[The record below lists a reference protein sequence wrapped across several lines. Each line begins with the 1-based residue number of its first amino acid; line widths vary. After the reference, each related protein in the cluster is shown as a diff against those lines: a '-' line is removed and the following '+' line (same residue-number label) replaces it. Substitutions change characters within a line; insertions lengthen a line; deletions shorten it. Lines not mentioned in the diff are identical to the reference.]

1 MTGAGFTITGRAGRV
16 LAWPLAVL
24 LLSGAGPSAALAA
37 TYHVDAAGG
46 NDSRD
51 GLSEATAWA
60 TLEKVNARTYLP
72 GDRILLKRGS
82 VWNAARLA
90 PPGSGALGA
99 PIVVS
104 AYGSGALPV
113 INGTGAHT
121 STVYLQN
128 QQYWEVENLEVTN
141 LHPANGRAVR
151 YGVRVRA
158 SDIGAVRHLVF
169 RNLVVR
175 DVNGNLAERFCG
187 GMFFEVAGTATP
199 TWFDSLIVEGCD
211 VSEVSP
217 VGVQNVSSWDT
228 RTLTTN
234 TDWTP
239 SLNVILRGNTIRR
252 TGRNGMIVRVARRPL
267 IEWNVFEE
275 CGKDSTGNAVY
286 PFNCDSAL
294 IQYNEASLTRYNA
307 GDDDGAGIDADYRC
321 KSTIIQ
327 YNYIHDNEYGGIVI
341 VSDGNG
347 STTFNDGT
355 IVRYNVLKNNRSH
368 GIRTSGNVTNTR
380 IHNNT
385 IYTGSSSGAVILVWH
400 KSWGGYSSNTQYH
413 DNIFETQAS
422 GCSYSLGSSI
432 GNVFDYNLF
441 HGVATTGEPADAH
454 KLTADPQFADVP
466 STGTGWATA
475 AGFALP
481 ATSPA
486 VNSGVAVP
494 GHPARDYL
502 GNPVPS
508 GGQVDRGA
516 FEYQAAVP
524 QPGACCTPGGDC
536 VFVTEA
542 ECAAQSGAFRGVG
555 VTCTSGLCDA
565 PSHPVRISQ
574 VYGGGSGGTFS
585 CDYVELFNSS
595 EAPVDI
601 GGWSVQYGSST
612 GSSFGSSTYNLA
624 RIPGGAT
631 IPACGYYLIR
641 GYCSTAGAALP
652 VTPDLVPAT
661 GWIFNFSGTDGK
673 VALFSDQVMGRTCA
687 QAKAAATFEDMV
699 GYGAANCHETAAA
712 VTLDASSVLVRGGGG
727 MTDTDDNSADFSKVA
742 ASGVTIHNSS
752 SAPNPACQQGA
763 NAAPDVPTLIVPLN
777 GAIDVAVPATLEV
790 TVSDPDADA
799 LTVQFYGR
807 AAVTSPPGQAASA
820 TLLADFALLGTVA
833 GVPSGST
840 ADFYWDGLEPLTEHE
855 WYVTLS
861 DGEASPV
868 TGPTWSFTTE
878 AVSTDVG
885 DRARGGLSLAP
896 PAPNPARGALH
907 CAFDLPRA
915 MRVRLDVVDV
925 QGRVVATLA
934 EGGLGPG
941 HHERSWDASA
951 AGGPAGAGAPAGAG
965 LYFIRLV
972 TPRGRLVR
980 RVALLQ

>member
-1 MTGAGFTITGRAGRV
+1 MTSAGFMSGGRVGRV
-16 LAWPLAVL
+16 LAWSLAVL
-24 LLSGAGPSAALAA
+24 LLSGAGPSAVLAA
-37 TYHVDAAGG
+37 TYYVDAAGG

-60 TLEKVNARTYLP
+60 TLEKVNARTYQP

-82 VWNAARLA
+82 VWNSARLA
-90 PPGSGALGA
+90 APGSGALGA

-141 LHPANGRAVR
+141 LHPTNGRVVR

-217 VGVQNVSSWDT
+217 VGIQNVSSWDT

-286 PFNCDSAL
+286 PFNCDSAT
-294 IQYNEASLTRYNA
+294 IQYNEAFLTRYNA

-327 YNYIHDNEYGGIVI
+327 YNYVHDNEYGGIVI

-347 STTFNDGT
+347 ATTFNDGT
-355 IVRYNVLKNNRSH
+355 IVRYNVLKNNRNH

-380 IHNNT
+380 IYNNT

-422 GCSYSLGSSI
+422 GCSYSLGSST

-454 KLTADPQFADVP
+454 KLTTDPQFADVP

-475 AGFALP
+475 AGFALL

-502 GNPVPS
+502 DNPVPS

-516 FEYQAAVP
+516 FEYQAAP

-536 VFVTEA
+536 VFVAEA
-542 ECAAQSGAFRGVG
+542 ECSAQSGTFKGIGVP
-555 VTCTSGLCDA
+555 CTSGLCDA

-574 VYGGGSGGTFS
+574 VYGGGGSGAYR

-595 EAPVDI
+595 VAPVDI

-612 GSSFGSSTYNLA
+612 GSSFGSSTHNLA
-624 RIPGGAT
+624 RVPGGAA
-631 IPACGYYLIR
+631 IPACGFYLIR
-641 GYCSTAGAALP
+641 GYCGTVGADLP
-652 VTPDLVPAT
+652 VTPDLVPTT
-661 GWIFNFSGTDGK
+661 GWTFNFSGTDGK

-687 QAKAAATFEDMV
+687 QAHAASTLEDLV

-712 VTLDASSVLVRGGGG
+712 VTLDVSSVLVRGGGG

-742 ASGVTIHNSS
+742 ASGVTMHNSAS
-752 SAPNPACQQGA
+752 TPNPACQQGA
-763 NAAPDVPTLIVPLN
+763 NDPPHAPMLVAPLD
-777 GAIDVAVPATLEV
+777 GASDVAVPATLEV
-790 TVSDPDADA
+790 TVSDPDADD
-799 LTVQFYGR
+799 LTLQFYGR
-807 AAVTSPPGQAASA
+807 AMAVSRPVPRETM
-820 TLLADFALLGTVA
+820 LADFALLGTMA

-840 ADFYWDGLEPLTEHE
+840 ASFDWDGLDPQTEHE

-861 DGEASPV
+861 DGEVSPV

-885 DRARGGLSLAP
+885 DRARGGLALAP
-896 PAPNPARGALH
+896 PAPNPAQGALRFS
-907 CAFDLPRA
+907 FDLPRA
-915 MRVRLDVVDV
+915 MHARLEVLDV

-934 EGGLGPG
+934 EGEFGPG
-941 HHERSWDASA
+941 RHERAWDASTH
-951 AGGPAGAGAPAGAG
+951 GAGAGAG
-965 LYFIRLV
+965 LYFVRLE
-972 TPRGRLVR
+972 TPQGRLVR
-980 RVALLQ
+980 RVALRH